1 MPKGMPRVKTETV
14 GGLPLV
20 SSKRGKYRELEKCEL
35 DAQVHADLMEYVEFV
50 KEADGEEPKVG
61 GIVSAALERLF
72 EADTAFPKWCESKR
86 SRARSEP
93 KGTEN
98 TISAVTANTNGNT
111 IGKTVKAGE
120 A

>member
-1 MPKGMPRVKTETV
+1 MPKGTPRARTETADA
-14 GGLPLV
+14 LPLV

-72 EADTAFPKWCESKR
+72 EADAAFPMWREAKR
-86 SRARSEP
+86 SRARLGGNGMNS
-93 KGTEN
+93 
-98 TISAVTANTNGNT
+98 TAPAIAAGANGN
-111 IGKTVKAGE
+111 GSKTARAGDV
-120 A
+120 